1 MFKLLCFTL
10 VLLTYDSKAIEFDY
24 TYDRDPLTTPSS
36 SAQVDPLPTTETST
50 ASYDKTKTTDTNTGV
65 DLFKGLKGLMQVM
78 L

>member
-24 TYDRDPLTTPSS
+24 TYDRDPLTTPSP
-36 SAQVDPLPTTETST
+36 SAQIDPSPTVEAST
-50 ASYDKTKTTDTNTGV
+50 TSYDMTKTTDTNTGV
-65 DLFKGLKGLMQVM
+65 DLFKGLKGLMQVT